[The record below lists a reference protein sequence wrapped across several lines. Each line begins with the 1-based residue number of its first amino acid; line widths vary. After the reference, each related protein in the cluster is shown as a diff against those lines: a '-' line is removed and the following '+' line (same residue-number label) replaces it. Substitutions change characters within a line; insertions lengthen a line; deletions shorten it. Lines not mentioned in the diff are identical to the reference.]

1 MALFGLSLFTLFSLT
16 HIALLST
23 LCSAADPVVSFDFRV
38 SYITA
43 SPLGVPQRVR
53 LSLLFHLALLCFY
66 CCVRKRAIFGLHFGF
81 ESIGNAIID
90 FFFFMGFVVLC
101 NFFQ

>member
-16 HIALLST
+16 HIVLLST

-43 SPLGVPQRVR
+43 SPLGVPQRVIAVNEK
-53 LSLLFHLALLCFY
+53 FPGPP
-66 CCVRKRAIFGLHFGF
+66 I
-81 ESIGNAIID
+81 NATTNNNVI
-90 FFFFMGFVVLC
+90 C
-101 NFFQ
+101 